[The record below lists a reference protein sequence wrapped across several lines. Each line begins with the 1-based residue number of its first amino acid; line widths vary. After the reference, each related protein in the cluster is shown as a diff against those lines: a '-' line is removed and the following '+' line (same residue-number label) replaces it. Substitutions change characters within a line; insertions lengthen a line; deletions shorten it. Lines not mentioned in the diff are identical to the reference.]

1 LQAKICNFLNF
12 HTPDVF
18 CLSVCL
24 LFCTFVSIL
33 KLLDYIMKKIV
44 IFSTCLVTGLFISQ
58 MLPDLLG
65 GVYENFRSFFGI
77 ALSVALSFV
86 MINVGREFDLDKK
99 KWRSYSLD
107 YYVAMMT
114 AALPWIFVA
123 FYYMSLMPEG
133 MFWDWDAWKNN
144 LLLSRFAAPTSAGIL
159 FAMLAAVG
167 LKSSWIYKKIQT
179 LAIFDDLDTILLMV
193 PLQIFMIGLHIEL
206 HIIVV
211 VVFALLFFGW
221 KKLNAY
227 RLPQRWY
234 HILLY
239 AMVVVFMSEFIHRTT
254 LEVFENGIHIEVLLP
269 AFVLGMVIK
278 DEHKEKKSD
287 HQFANFISYAFM
299 FLVGLSMPVFMT
311 HLDNGNTDSSMIQPV
326 MSWGKVGMH
335 VVVVTILSNIGKL
348 YPLLHY
354 RDRKLTERL
363 AISIGMFTRG
373 EVGAGII
380 FIAIG
385 YNIGGPLLAI
395 SVLTLV
401 LNLVL
406 TGIFIIFV
414 RKLALMSV
422 RE

>member
-1 LQAKICNFLNF
+1 
-12 HTPDVF
+12 
-18 CLSVCL
+18 
-24 LFCTFVSIL
+24 
-33 KLLDYIMKKIV
+33 MKKI
-44 IFSTCLVTGLFISQ
+44 IFFSICLIAGLTVSQ
-58 MLPDLLG
+58 LLPDILG
-65 GVYENFRSFFGI
+65 GGYDNFRFVAGLT
-77 ALSVALSFV
+77 LSVALSYI
-86 MINVGREFDLDKK
+86 MINVGREFELDKK
-99 KWRSYSLD
+99 QWRSYSMD

-123 FYYMSLMPEG
+123 TYYMYLMPKG
-133 MFWDWDAWKNN
+133 MFWNWDAWKDN

-179 LAIFDDLDTILLMV
+179 LAIFDDLDTILLMI
-193 PLQIFMIGLHIEL
+193 PLQILMVGLRWEL
-206 HIIVV
+206 HIIIF

-221 KKLNAY
+221 KKLNAFQ
-227 RLPQRWY
+227 LPQRWY
-234 HILLY
+234 HIALY
-239 AMVVVFMSEFIHRTT
+239 ALGVVFLSQFIYETSK
-254 LEVFENGIHIEVLLP
+254 LVFSNGIHIEILLP

-278 DEHKEKKSD
+278 DKHNENKADIS
-287 HQFANFISYAFM
+287 ASNLISYFFM
-299 FLVGLSMPVFMT
+299 FLVGMTMPVFIGE
-311 HLDNGNTDSSMIQPV
+311 LDNGNGAASATQPV
-326 MSWGKVGMH
+326 MGWGEIAFH
-335 VVVVTILSNIGKL
+335 VVVVTVLSNIGKL

-354 RDRKLTERL
+354 KDRKVSERL

-406 TGIFIIFV
+406 TGFFIIFV
-414 RKLALMSV
+414 RKLALRSV
-422 RE
+422 DA